1 MNHYDFIIIGTGAGG
16 GTLAHRLAPS
26 GKKILVLERG
36 NFLPQEKANWDSR
49 QVHQQQR
56 YATKEV
62 WYDKDAKAIVP
73 RMHYYVGGNTKVYG
87 SALLRMRER
96 DFERVVHAGG
106 ISPEWAVK
114 YADFAPYY
122 TEAEKLYHAHGQRG
136 LDPTEPLSE
145 SEYPHP
151 PVSHESYVQNICYA
165 LKDKS
170 LHPFYL
176 PLGIK
181 LNEVNRNLSACIRCD
196 TCDPFP
202 CLLNAKA
209 DADID
214 CVRPAGMSYSNLTLK
229 TEAKVIRLHT
239 SPSGREVT
247 GVETQINGEQE
258 FFSADIVVVACGA
271 VNSAVLLLRSA
282 NEQHPNGLANSSDL
296 VGRNYMCHNN
306 GVIMSLSS
314 KLNNSVFSKTMA
326 VHDFY
331 WGEPEFDY
339 PMGAIHSLSNVDKH
353 MLGAYGL
360 PFVPETIRN
369 AIAKHSFG
377 WWMMSEDL
385 PALNNR
391 VRLKKDQIFL
401 EYTNNN
407 MQAFNRL
414 IKRWIE
420 IITPIDRQDQLLPFS
435 LYFQQKIPLEG
446 MGHQCGTCV
455 FGSDPKTS
463 VLNPNCR
470 THDVHNLYVVDGS
483 FFPSSSAVNP
493 SLTIIANALR
503 VGDHLLAS
511 VL

>member
-1 MNHYDFIIIGTGAGG
+1 
-16 GTLAHRLAPS
+16 
-26 GKKILVLERG
+26 KILVLERG
-36 NFLPQEKANWDSR
+36 NFLPQEKANWDSK
-49 QVHQQQR
+49 QVHQRQR

-62 WYDKDAKAIVP
+62 WYDKNGKAIAP

-87 SALLRMRER
+87 SALLRMRQR
-96 DFERVVHAGG
+96 DFEQVVHAGG

-136 LDPTEPLSE
+136 LDPTEPPTD

-151 PVSHESYVQNICYA
+151 PVSHEPYVQDICYA

-170 LHPFYL
+170 LHPFNL

-181 LNEVNRNLSACIRCD
+181 LNEVNRHLSACIRCD

-202 CLLNAKA
+202 CMLNAKA
-209 DADID
+209 DADLD
-214 CVRPAGMSYSNLTLK
+214 CMRPAAIAHSNITLK
-229 TEAKVIRLHT
+229 TEAKVICLHT

-247 GVETQINGEQE
+247 GVETEINGEPQM
-258 FFSADIVVVACGA
+258 FSADIVVVACGA
-271 VNSAVLLLRSA
+271 ANSAVLLLRSA
-282 NEQHPNGLANSSDL
+282 NQQHPNGLANSSDL

-306 GVIMSLSS
+306 GVIMGLST
-314 KLNNSVFSKTMA
+314 KLNTSSFAKTMA
-326 VHDFY
+326 IHDFY
-331 WGEPEFDY
+331 WGEPDFDY
-339 PMGAIHSLSNVDKH
+339 PMGALHSWSNVDQH

-360 PFVPETIRN
+360 PFVPAAIRE

-377 WWMMSEDL
+377 WWVMCEDL
-385 PALNNR
+385 PQSNNR
-391 VRLKKDQIFL
+391 VRVKGDKIFL

-407 MQAFNRL
+407 LEAYNRL
-414 IKRWIE
+414 IKRWLE
-420 IITPIDRQDQLLPFS
+420 IITPIENRNQLLPFS
-435 LYFQQKIPLEG
+435 LHFQQKIPLEG
-446 MGHQCGTCV
+446 VGHQCGTCV
-455 FGSDPKTS
+455 FGTDPKTS

-470 THDVHNLYVVDGS
+470 THDVQNLYVVDGS

-503 VGDHLLAS
+503 VGDLLLENIA
-511 VL
+511 